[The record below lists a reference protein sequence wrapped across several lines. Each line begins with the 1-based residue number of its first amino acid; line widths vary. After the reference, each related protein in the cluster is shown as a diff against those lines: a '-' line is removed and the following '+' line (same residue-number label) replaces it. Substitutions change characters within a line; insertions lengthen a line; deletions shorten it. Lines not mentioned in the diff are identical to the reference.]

1 MQRERENCRTCTEQA
16 KKTPTKEYSAT
27 KYHTRNE
34 TQSITPTHYFYLKI
48 ALLFF

>member
-1 MQRERENCRTCTEQA
+1 MYRTSQ